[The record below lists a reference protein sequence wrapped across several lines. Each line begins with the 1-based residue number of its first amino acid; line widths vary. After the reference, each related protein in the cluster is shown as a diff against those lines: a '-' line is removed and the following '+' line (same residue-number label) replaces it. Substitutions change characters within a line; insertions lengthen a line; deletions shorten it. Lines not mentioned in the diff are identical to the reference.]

1 MKSTNNLD
9 SLETP
14 ATPKCATCA
23 DTGYVGATW
32 LDDARDGYDLP
43 EDVAWSDREFCEC
56 AEGESSWQSEEDD
69 KAYSHAERCFTDHG
83 YAMGN

>member
-14 ATPKCATCA
+14 ATPKCATCS
-23 DTGYVGATW
+23 DTGYVGCDPVTC
-32 LDDARDGYDLP
+32 DLP
-43 EDVAWSDREFCEC
+43 EGIDWKDRQFCDC
-56 AEGESSWQSEEDD
+56 AEGEDSWQSEQDD
-69 KAYSHAERCFTDHG
+69 AAYSHAERCFTDHG